1 MIHFKLHNQKIP
13 RIQIKKTPN
22 KFVYEQIHV
31 FVLNMDKNKDRWESI
46 QSMLNTCYGCK
57 YTRVTAIDG
66 GQMNTE
72 VCTKILHRPSLIGTT
87 LTNGSDTWTY
97 DGTPAT
103 SFPNTELYGNWGT
116 KGLTVSNIYAM
127 MMSLHVKCNWVIIL
141 EDDAEINNDIYQKIV
156 QFLNGNQTKDIVLL
170 DNRHYGWGGT
180 AGMAYNK
187 RALKKIMEDLHP
199 LSEFSIHSN
208 EYGDP
213 NLGNLWDWK
222 LWKYVCH
229 VNKNF
234 ECFPCVDSGKFVSTI
249 N

>member
-1 MIHFKLHNQKIP
+1 MIQFKLYDQKLP
-13 RIQIKKTPN
+13 RIQIKKKPN

-57 YTRVTAIDG
+57 YTRVSAIDG
-66 GQMNTE
+66 THMNTE
-72 VCTKILHRPSLIGTT
+72 QCTNLLHRLSLIGTT
-87 LTNGSDTWTY
+87 LTNGSETWTY

-103 SFPNTELYGNWGT
+103 SFPNTELYGHWGT

-127 MMSLHVKCNWVIIL
+127 MMSLHVKGNWVIIL
-141 EDDAEINNDIYQKIV
+141 EDDAEINNDVYQKIV
-156 QFLNGNQTKDIVLL
+156 LFLNEHQTKDIVLL
-170 DNRHYGWGGT
+170 DNRHDGWGGT
-180 AGMAYNK
+180 AGMAYHK

-222 LWKYVCH
+222 LWKYVSH

-234 ECFPCVDSGKFVSTI
+234 ECFPCIDSGKFETTI
-249 N
+249 K

>member
-1 MIHFKLHNQKIP
+1 MINFKLYNQYSP
-13 RIQIKKTPN
+13 RIPVHKKLN
-22 KFVYEQIHV
+22 KFVYDHVHV
-31 FVLNMDKNKDRWESI
+31 FVLNMDKNKDRWISV
-46 QSMLNTCYGCK
+46 QGMLDTCYGCK
-57 YTRVTAIDG
+57 YTRVAAIDG
-66 GQMNTE
+66 RDMNTE
-72 VCTKILHRPSLIGTT
+72 ICTKILHRPSLVGTT
-87 LTNGSDTWTY
+87 MKNGVTTWTY

-127 MMSLHVKCNWVIIL
+127 LMSLHVKCNWVIIL
-141 EDDAEINNDIYQKIV
+141 EDDAEINNDVFHKIV
-156 QFLNGNQTKDIVLL
+156 RFLNEHQDKDIVLL
-170 DNRHYGWGGT
+170 DKRHDGWGGT
-180 AGMAYNK
+180 AGMAYHK
-187 RALKKIMEDLHP
+187 RALKKIIEDLHP
-199 LSEFSIHSN
+199 LSEFSIHSD

-234 ECFPCVDSGKFVSTI
+234 VCFPCIDSGKFVSTI

>member
-1 MIHFKLHNQKIP
+1 
-13 RIQIKKTPN
+13 
-22 KFVYEQIHV
+22 
-31 FVLNMDKNKDRWESI
+31 MDKNKDRWISV
-46 QSMLNTCYGCK
+46 QGMLDTCYGCK
-57 YTRVTAIDG
+57 YTRVAAIDG
-66 GQMNTE
+66 RDMNTE
-72 VCTKILHRPSLIGTT
+72 ICTKILHRPSLVGTT
-87 LTNGSDTWTY
+87 MKNGDTTWTY

-127 MMSLHVKCNWVIIL
+127 LMSLHVKCNWVIIL
-141 EDDAEINNDIYQKIV
+141 EDDAEINNDVFHKIV
-156 QFLNGNQTKDIVLL
+156 RFLNEHQDKDIVLL
-170 DNRHYGWGGT
+170 DKRHDGWGGT
-180 AGMAYNK
+180 AGMAYHK
-187 RALKKIMEDLHP
+187 RALKKIIEDLHP
-199 LSEFSIHSN
+199 LSEFSIHSD

-234 ECFPCVDSGKFVSTI
+234 VCFPCIDSGKFVSTI